1 MGDDRPTLWQLEIS
15 HYSEKVRW
23 ALDHKRVPHGRRS
36 LLPGAHIVAAAV
48 LTGGRSV
55 TLPVLQLDGRT
66 IADSTAIL
74 AALEER
80 FPERPLYPADAARRR
95 RALELEWFFDEELG
109 PHIRR
114 VVFHDMI
121 GEPAIFDEV
130 AARAVGGRLGQ
141 AERLV
146 GTYARKY
153 ASLRFGAA
161 RDDAAVTARDKVRA
175 AMDRLDD
182 ELADGGGTY
191 LVGDSFT
198 VADLT
203 AASLFYPLVTPE
215 GGPTPPEQAM
225 PAAFQ
230 ALRDEL
236 AERPGYRW
244 VEDTYR
250 RHRAAASLPAR
261 R

>member
-1 MGDDRPTLWQLEIS
+1 MGDGRPTLWQLEIS
-15 HYSEKVRW
+15 HYSEKARW

-36 LLPGAHIVAAAV
+36 LLPGAHIAAALM

-55 TLPVLQLDGRT
+55 TLPVLELDGRA

-80 FPERPLYPADAARRR
+80 FPEPPLYPADPEQRH
-95 RALELEWFFDEELG
+95 RALELEEFFDEELG

-114 VVFHDMI
+114 VVFHDML
-121 GEPAIFDEV
+121 GEPAIFDEI
-130 AARAVGGRLGQ
+130 AARVVPGRLGE

-146 GTYARKY
+146 GTYARGFS
-153 ASLRFGAA
+153 SLRFGAA
-161 RDDAAVTARDKVRA
+161 DDDAATIARSKVRA
-175 AMDRLDD
+175 AMDRLDL
-182 ELADGGGTY
+182 ELAGGDGDH

-203 AASLFYPLVTPE
+203 AASLFCPLVGPE
-215 GGPTPPEQAM
+215 GGPTPPDQAM

-236 AERPGYRW
+236 GERPGYRW

-250 RHRAAASLPAR
+250 RYRAASLVA
-261 R
+261 

>member
-23 ALDHKRVPHGRRS
+23 ALDHKRVPHVRRS
-36 LLPGAHIVAAAV
+36 PLPGAHIAAAAM

-55 TLPVLQLDGRT
+55 TLPVLQLDGRAV
-66 IADSTAIL
+66 ADSTAIL
-74 AALEER
+74 TALEER
-80 FPERPLYPADAARRR
+80 FPERPLYPADPAQRR
-95 RALELEWFFDEELG
+95 RALDLEDFFDEELG
-109 PHIRR
+109 PNVRR

-130 AARAVGGRLGQ
+130 AARAVPGRLGQ

-161 RDDAAVTARDKVRA
+161 RDDAAVTAREKVRA

-191 LVGDSFT
+191 LSGDSFT

-203 AASLFYPLVTPE
+203 AASLFYPLVLPE
-215 GGPTPPEQAM
+215 GGPTPHEQAM
-225 PAAFQ
+225 PTAFQ

-244 VEDTYR
+244 VEDIYR
-250 RHRAAASLPAR
+250 RHRSVESLVI
-261 R
+261 